1 MKGHEVFAKTLG
13 DLGVFGVFGNPGTTE
28 IPMLQSIGR
37 YFLTLHDSI
46 SVSMADGYSLHSLEP
61 SVVNLHTMPGV
72 GNSMAFIRTAKMNRS
87 PVIVTSGQQD
97 TRHAVHEPLL
107 SGDLVGLVGDSVKW
121 AYELKNPADVQVALK
136 KGLEVALTPPMGPV
150 FLSFPMDYMEDD
162 VEYSQVGY
170 SRSGYESVDP
180 AAMSAIAERFERAS
194 NPAIV
199 FGYEVDAFHAHDEA
213 KAVVQA
219 CGCPVFVEPLVHR
232 AAFDTESEQFA
243 GDLTPASTLLQMQL
257 AQNDLVLFVGG
268 SALLYPYSPTPLL
281 NGKQAIF
288 VGFDVGHGIG
298 DSYVMNPKSF
308 LREFAKAVKK
318 NRGFRRKRDL
328 SLPGRVARAKA
339 RMGAEFVL
347 AETRRR
353 FAGYTIVDESVSY
366 STKLRE
372 ILGYSRGHYF
382 FAKTGALGWGL
393 GAAMGLALH
402 DRDVLAV
409 IGEGAFMYTVQGLWT
424 MKRYGLPVKVL
435 VLNNGGY
442 NILRSYSK
450 SYHPAMENSEFF
462 RPEVDVERVARGFG
476 VDAETADRELKMLDW
491 LKEGE
496 GPRVLVVNMDRTV
509 ERLFL

>member
-1 MKGHEVFAKTLG
+1 MKGHEAFAKTLG

-28 IPMLQSIGR
+28 IPMLQSVGR

-61 SVVNLHTMPGV
+61 SAVNLHTMPGV
-72 GNSMAFIRTAKMNRS
+72 GNSMAFIRTAKANRS
-87 PVIVTSGQQD
+87 PVVVTSGQQD

-121 AYELKNPADVQVALK
+121 AYELKDPTDVQVALK
-136 KGLEVALTPPMGPV
+136 KGVEIALTPPMGPV
-150 FLSFPMDYMEDD
+150 FLSFPVDYMEDD
-162 VEYSQVGY
+162 VGYSPAEY

-180 AAMSAIAERFERAS
+180 GATAAIAERFERAS

-199 FGYEVDAFHAHDEA
+199 FGYEIDAFRAHDEA
-213 KAVVQA
+213 ETVARV
-219 CGCPVFVEPLVHR
+219 CGCQVFVEPLTHR

-257 AQNDLVLFVGG
+257 AQNDLILFVGG
-268 SALLYPYSPTPLL
+268 GVLLYPYSPTPLL
-281 NGKQAIF
+281 GGKEAIF
-288 VGFDVGHGIG
+288 VGFDVGHGVG

-308 LREFAKAVKK
+308 LREFAKLVKK
-318 NRGFRRKRDL
+318 NRGFRRKKDL
-328 SLPGRVARAKA
+328 SLPGRVARARE

-347 AETRRR
+347 AETKRR
-353 FAGYTIVDESVSY
+353 FAGHTVVDESVSY
-366 STKLRE
+366 STRLRE
-372 ILGYSRGHYF
+372 VLGYSRGRYF

-393 GAAMGLALH
+393 GAAMGLSLH
-402 DRDVLAV
+402 ESDVLAV
-409 IGEGAFMYTVQGLWT
+409 IGEGPFMYTVQGLWT

-450 SYHPAMENSEFF
+450 SYHPAMENSDFF
-462 RPEVDVERVARGFG
+462 RPEVDIERVARGFG
-476 VDAETADRELKMLDW
+476 VEAETADKDLGRLDW

-496 GPRVLVVNMDRTV
+496 GPRVLVVNMDRAV

>member
-1 MKGHEVFAKTLG
+1 MKGHEVFAKTLS

-28 IPMLQSIGR
+28 IPMLQSVNR

-97 TRHAVHEPLL
+97 TRHLVHEPFL

-136 KGLEVALTPPMGPV
+136 KALEIALTPPMGPV
-150 FLSFPMDYMEDD
+150 FLSFPMDYMED
-162 VEYSQVGY
+162 EAGYIPAGY
-170 SRSGYESVDP
+170 SRRDYESVDLR
-180 AAMSAIAERFERAS
+180 ATAAIAERFEKAS

-199 FGYEVDAFHAHDEA
+199 FGYEIDAFQAHDEA
-213 KAVVQA
+213 RAVARA
-219 CGCPVFVEPLVHR
+219 CGCQVFVEPLTNR

-257 AQNDLVLFVGG
+257 AQNDLILFVGG
-268 SALLYPYSPTPLL
+268 GVLLYPYSPTPLL
-281 NGKQAIF
+281 NGKQTIF
-288 VGFDVGHGIG
+288 VGFDVGRGIG

-308 LREFAKAVKK
+308 LREFAKVVGK
-318 NRGFRRKRDL
+318 NRGFRRKKDL
-328 SLPGRVARAKA
+328 SLPGRIARAKP

-347 AETRRR
+347 AEVKRR
-353 FAGYTIVDESVSY
+353 FAGYTMVDESVSY
-366 STKLRE
+366 STRLRE
-372 ILGYSRGHYF
+372 ILGYSGGHYF
-382 FAKTGALGWGL
+382 FAKAGALGWGL
-393 GAAMGLALH
+393 GAAMGLAL
-402 DRDVLAV
+402 RERNVLAV
-409 IGEGAFMYTVQGLWT
+409 LGEGAFMYTVQGLWT

-435 VLNNGGY
+435 VLDNGGY

-450 SYHPAMENSEFF
+450 SYHPSMEGAGFL
-462 RPEVDVERVARGFG
+462 RPEIDVGRVAKGFG
-476 VDAETADRELKMLDW
+476 VDTETADGDLKMLDW

-496 GPRVLVVNMDRTV
+496 GPRVLVVNMDKTV

>member
-28 IPMLQSIGR
+28 IPMLQSVKR

-46 SVSMADGYSLHSLEP
+46 AVSMADGYSLHSLDP

-97 TRHAVHEPLL
+97 TRHSVHEPLL

-121 AYELKNPADVQVALK
+121 AYELKNPSDVQVALK
-136 KGLEVALTPPMGPV
+136 KATEIAMTPPMGPV
-150 FLSFPMDYMEDD
+150 FLSIPMDYMEDD
-162 VEYSQVGY
+162 LGY
-170 SRSGYESVDP
+170 SPASYSRRGYESVDLVVT
-180 AAMSAIAERFERAS
+180 SEIAERFERAS
-194 NPAIV
+194 NPALV
-199 FGYEVDAFHAHDEA
+199 FGYEVDAFQAHDEA
-213 KAVVQA
+213 KAAAQA
-219 CGCPVFVEPLVHR
+219 CGCQVFVEPLTHR
-232 AAFDTESEQFA
+232 ASFDSESEQFA

-268 SALLYPYSPTPLL
+268 SVLLYPYSPTPLL

-288 VGFDVGHGIG
+288 VGFDAGHGIG

-308 LREFAKAVKK
+308 LREFAKVVRK
-318 NRGFRRKRDL
+318 NRGFRRKRDI
-328 SLPGRVARAKA
+328 SLPGKVARAKP
-339 RMGAEFVL
+339 RMGVDFVL
-347 AETRRR
+347 AEVKRR
-353 FAGYTIVDESVSY
+353 FEGYTIVDESVSY

-402 DRDVLAV
+402 DRNVLEV
-409 IGEGAFMYTVQGLWT
+409 VGEGAFMYTVQGLWT
-424 MKRYGLPVKVL
+424 MRRYDLPVRVL

-450 SYHPAMENSEFF
+450 SYHPSMEEADFF
-462 RPEVDVERVARGFG
+462 KPEINVERVARGFG
-476 VDAETADRELKMLDW
+476 VDAETADGDLSMLDW

-496 GPRVLVVNMDRTV
+496 GPRVLTVNMDRTV